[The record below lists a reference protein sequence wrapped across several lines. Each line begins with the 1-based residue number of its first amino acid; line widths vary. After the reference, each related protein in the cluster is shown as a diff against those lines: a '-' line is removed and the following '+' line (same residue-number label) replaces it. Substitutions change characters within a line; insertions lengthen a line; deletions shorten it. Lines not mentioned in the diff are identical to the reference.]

1 VTHTELISRD
11 DGGLTFESIEREP
24 ISGLLGLRL
33 KQQRFNST
41 PRITVLP
48 RHFDE
53 EILRYVN
60 KRAMGTLRLT
70 DPILMSKSGQA
81 ILDAGDLN
89 RMVREPFKQIK
100 WIPKEG
106 LTLHAI
112 RDVIAASAIA
122 SGANEQYI
130 VRASGRSG
138 STLARKQVLPI

>member
-1 VTHTELISRD
+1 
-11 DGGLTFESIEREP
+11 
-24 ISGLLGLRL
+24 
-33 KQQRFNST
+33 
-41 PRITVLP
+41 
-48 RHFDE
+48 
-53 EILRYVN
+53 
-60 KRAMGTLRLT
+60 
-70 DPILMSKSGQA
+70 
-81 ILDAGDLN
+81 
-89 RMVREPFKQIK
+89 MVREPFKQIK